1 MSWASRCRL
10 GIALSIVLLV
20 AGCRTIVLVASPPPM
35 PVMPVEAAAEYER
48 SCLDCPHMDLW
59 IRELA
64 RYDCAIAKLRGESDP
79 LFCDEP

>member
-1 MSWASRCRL
+1 
-10 GIALSIVLLV
+10 
-20 AGCRTIVLVASPPPM
+20 M